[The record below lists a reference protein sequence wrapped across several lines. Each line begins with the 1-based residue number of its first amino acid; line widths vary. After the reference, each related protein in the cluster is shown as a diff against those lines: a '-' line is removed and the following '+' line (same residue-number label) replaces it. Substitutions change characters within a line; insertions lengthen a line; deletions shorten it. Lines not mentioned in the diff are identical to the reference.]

1 MPAFK
6 SARKQL
12 KISKKRHLRNVAA
25 RSAMKTAIK
34 KVRSTAD
41 SVAIQAVLR
50 DATSVIDK
58 TAKKGILHCNAA
70 SRYKSKL
77 AKFANSL
84 SAA

>member
-12 KISKKRHLRNVAA
+12 KISKKRHMRNVAA

-34 KVRSTAD
+34 KVRGTRD
-41 SVAIQAVLR
+41 SAAVQSVLR
-50 DATSVIDK
+50 DATSIIDK
-58 TAKKGILHCNAA
+58 TAKKGVLHSNAA

-77 AKFANSL
+77 ARFANSL
-84 SAA
+84 SST

>member
-12 KISKKRHLRNVAA
+12 KISKKRHMRNVAA

-34 KVRSTAD
+34 KVRTTAD
-41 SVAIQAVLR
+41 SAAIQSVLR
-50 DATSVIDK
+50 DATSIIDK
-58 TAKKGILHCNAA
+58 TAKKGVLHVNAA

-77 AKFANSL
+77 ARFANSL
-84 SAA
+84 SSA